1 VAIVID
7 SLSARPHNAGTPA
20 ARHPRRVMNTL
31 KLYRLVLFVSI
42 ALNLIVGVII
52 FVSPDTFT
60 NFAGQPPASPDT
72 WPRHWGAQLWAINF
86 LYMPG
91 YRDPVVHRWPNWC
104 GIVIRLGFALF
115 FFSQGDG
122 FIPMGIYD
130 GASGL
135 LLLATYLPVV
145 RSAGH
150 GV

>member
-1 VAIVID
+1 
-7 SLSARPHNAGTPA
+7 
-20 ARHPRRVMNTL
+20 MNTL

-52 FVSPDTFT
+52 FVSPDTIT
-60 NFAGQPPASPDT
+60 NLLGQPPASPAT

-91 YRDPVVHRWPNWC
+91 YHDPVAHRWPNWC
-104 GIVIRLGFALF
+104 GIVIRLAFALF

-145 RSAGH
+145 RGH
-150 GV
+150 GGHRG